1 MAVTA
6 YEAVIGL
13 EVHAQLRTHSKIFSS
28 MSAQFGA
35 EANQNVGPVC
45 LALPGALPV
54 LNREVVR
61 MAMRAGLGTNCQISQ
76 NTVFSRKNYF
86 YPDLPKGY
94 QISQADQPI
103 CQHGWL
109 DIAGDNGPKRA
120 KILRIHMEEDA
131 GKSMHGSGGNGQS
144 LINLNRA
151 GVPLIEIVGE
161 PDLASADEAVAY
173 LRELRAILLYLGVC
187 DGNLEEGSFRC
198 DANVSVRPIGQAE
211 LGTRCEIKN
220 MNSFRSVKDAVN
232 YEIARQIDL
241 NLQGER
247 IVQQTRLWN
256 QELARTEAMRSKED
270 AHDYRY
276 FPEPDLPPLRIELH
290 EIEEIRATV
299 PELPAA
305 KRARYQQQYGMSA
318 TLAANLCED
327 PEKVQAFE
335 THLPPAALPED
346 AQAWANFLLA
356 QVLGAVNRT
365 DRPWREVQP
374 ALPVLLQICGR
385 WRAGELSNKMLAEI
399 LQSAF
404 ANPESLEISLK
415 TLLAGAGAVVSDS
428 GQIAQL
434 VDDLIARSPKEVEKF
449 KAGQQQMLGFF
460 VGQVMRALQGKGNAQ
475 LISQIVRQKL
485 I

>member
-1 MAVTA
+1 
-6 YEAVIGL
+6 
-13 EVHAQLRTHSKIFSS
+13 
-28 MSAQFGA
+28 
-35 EANQNVGPVC
+35 
-45 LALPGALPV
+45 
-54 LNREVVR
+54 
-61 MAMRAGLGTNCQISQ
+61 
-76 NTVFSRKNYF
+76 
-86 YPDLPKGY
+86 
-94 QISQADQPI
+94 
-103 CQHGWL
+103 
-109 DIAGDNGPKRA
+109 
-120 KILRIHMEEDA
+120 
-131 GKSMHGSGGNGQS
+131 MHGSGGSGQS

-198 DANVSVRPIGQAE
+198 DANVSVRPIGQKE

-241 NLQGER
+241 NQQGER
-247 IVQQTRLWN
+247 IIQQTRLWN

-290 EIEEIRATV
+290 EIEQMRAGL

-305 KRARYQQQYGMSA
+305 KRQRYQQQYGMTAS
-318 TLAANLCED
+318 LAANLCED

-335 THLPPAALPED
+335 AHLPPDASAED

-356 QVLGAVNRT
+356 QVLGAVNKS
-365 DRPWREVQP
+365 DRPWREVQ
-374 ALPVLLQICGR
+374 LLLSDLFKICGR

-404 ANPESLEISLK
+404 ANAEPLEISLK
-415 TLLAGAGAVVSDS
+415 SLLANAGAVVSDS

-475 LISQIVRQKL
+475 LISQIVRDKL
-485 I
+485 S

>member
-1 MAVTA
+1 MAAGA
-6 YEAVIGL
+6 YQAVIGL
-13 EVHAQLRTHSKIFSS
+13 EVHAQLRTNSKIFSP

-35 EANQNVGPVC
+35 LANENVGPVC

-61 MAMRAGLGTNCQISQ
+61 MAMLAGLGTNCQISQ
-76 NTVFSRKNYF
+76 DTVFSRKNYF

-94 QISQADQPI
+94 QISQAEQPI

-109 DIAGDNGPKRA
+109 DLAGDDGPKRA

-131 GKSMHGSGGNGQS
+131 GKSTHGSAGNGQS

-173 LRELRAILLYLGVC
+173 LRELRAILQYLGVC

-198 DANVSVRPIGQAE
+198 DANVSVRPVGQKE

-220 MNSFRSVKDAVN
+220 MNSFRSVKDAIT
-232 YEIARQIDL
+232 YEIARQIEL
-241 NLQGER
+241 NRQGER

-256 QELARTEAMRSKED
+256 QDLARTEAMRSKED

-290 EIEEIRATV
+290 EIEAMRATL

-305 KRARYQQQYGMSA
+305 KRQRLQQHFGLSE

-327 PEKVQAFE
+327 LQKVHGFE
-335 THLPPAALPED
+335 SQLPADTSAEQ
-346 AQAWANFLLA
+346 AQAWGNFLMA
-356 QVLGAVNRT
+356 QVLGALNKT
-365 DRPWREVQP
+365 NRPWGDIEN
-374 ALPVLLQICGR
+374 ALPVLLEICQH
-385 WRAGELSNKMLAEI
+385 WRAGALSNKMLTEI
-399 LQSAF
+399 LQTAFSSAE
-404 ANPESLEISLK
+404 PLEIILK
-415 TLLAGAGAVVSDS
+415 KQLDGAGAVISDS
-428 GQIAQL
+428 AQIAQL
-434 VDDLIARSPKEVEKF
+434 VDEVIARSPKEVEKF

-475 LISQIVRQKL
+475 LIGQIVREKL
-485 I
+485 Q